1 MRERVR
7 DAFNQITADE
17 KLKEQTK
24 MFLAQKRR
32 QAPARRP
39 VRRMAAILVC
49 LMCLVLGVGGWAYLP
64 PPLRPAALNRLRHS
78 NSASTALTASSP
90 CAVPTRQAVR
100 WRSRCKSITCLFK
113 CPASCVGRTDR
124 RGRGVHWRCR
134 QGFRPVRDHA
144 ASCAGLHRR
153 AKAGA
158 VLYDRC
164 RHAGRGQREQSA
176 ARQIPHAADLAG
188 A

>member
-49 LMCLVLGVGGWAYLP
+49 LMCLVSVSYTHLDVYK
-64 PPLRPAALNRLRHS
+64 
-78 NSASTALTASSP
+78 
-90 CAVPTRQAVR
+90 RQ
-100 WRSRCKSITCLFK
+100 L
-113 CPASCVGRTDR
+113 
-124 RGRGVHWRCR
+124 
-134 QGFRPVRDHA
+134 
-144 ASCAGLHRR
+144 
-153 AKAGA
+153 
-158 VLYDRC
+158 
-164 RHAGRGQREQSA
+164 
-176 ARQIPHAADLAG
+176 
-188 A
+188 